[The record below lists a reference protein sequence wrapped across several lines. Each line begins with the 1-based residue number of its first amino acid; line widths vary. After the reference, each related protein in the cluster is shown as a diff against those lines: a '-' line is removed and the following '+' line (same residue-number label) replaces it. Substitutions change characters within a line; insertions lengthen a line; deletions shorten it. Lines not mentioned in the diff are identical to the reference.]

1 MQVFK
6 KYDRDGK
13 GYITLEDIKEINR
26 QLKENMDDD
35 TMRQMLEKA
44 DSNRDGK
51 MSFDDF
57 YSVMIKTLY

>member
-1 MQVFK
+1 M
-6 KYDRDGK
+6 
-13 GYITLEDIKEINR
+13 
-26 QLKENMDDD
+26 KENMDED